1 MSRVE
6 DTTGVEHEVY
16 QALQRVFLLLDDCD
30 RRFFSEYGL
39 SSRQY
44 WALQALDENQGRPMM
59 DLSRLLF
66 TDKSNVTSIV
76 DRLEATGLAVR
87 SAASNDRRVILVKL
101 TEEGLRLRDLVREQH
116 DTRVRHL
123 MGTLARED
131 LLEMCDLLGVVG
143 QSLEA
148 YLVNGGSPPPL
159 ANGAYNG
166 GK

>member
-6 DTTGVEHEVY
+6 DSTSVEQGVY

-44 WALQALDENQGRPMM
+44 WALQTLDQDQGRPMV

-76 DRLEATGLAVR
+76 DRLEAAGLAAR
-87 SAASNDRRVILVKL
+87 TAAPNDRRVILVKL
-101 TEEGLRLRDLVREQH
+101 TEEGRRVRDFVRKQH
-116 DTRVRHL
+116 DVRVRDL
-123 MGTLARED
+123 MGTLAHED
-131 LLEMCDLLGVVG
+131 LHKLRDLLSVVG
-143 QSLEA
+143 QSLET
-148 YLVNGGSPPPL
+148 YLANGGSPPSL
-159 ANGAYNG
+159 AEGACSD